1 MVSLVIPAT
10 AGIQGEDASLTP
22 GAPLT
27 PGATEENL
35 MNDLADPITTKPNPV
50 RARDAASLIL
60 LRGEGRNLELLAGRR
75 PLTVR
80 FMPGVYV
87 FPGGAVD
94 AGDRLPWQ
102 SEVDADNLPP
112 RLMRCARAALRE
124 TWEEAGVFFGRRGT
138 LGAGLSSGSPV
149 AEAYTEAGVIPGFD
163 RLRYVGRA
171 ITPARVFR
179 RFNTRFFLGDGTE
192 VVGEPTATDELED
205 VRWHPIGRQA
215 LKPFR
220 DVSQFMLARA
230 IDMRGGDRSQP
241 PLFYTV
247 AGKRRI
253 GVCREA
259 AD

>member
-1 MVSLVIPAT
+1 
-10 AGIQGEDASLTP
+10 
-22 GAPLT
+22 
-27 PGATEENL
+27 
-35 MNDLADPITTKPNPV
+35 MNDVIDPVATKPGPV

-60 LRGEGRNLELLAGRR
+60 LRGEGRDLELLAGRR

-94 AGDRLPWQ
+94 PEDERPWQ
-102 SEVDADNLPP
+102 SEIDTESLPP
-112 RLMRCARAALRE
+112 RLLRCARAALRE
-124 TWEEAGVFFGRRGT
+124 TWEEAGVFFGH
-138 LGAGLSSGSPV
+138 AGNAPRDLRSATPV
-149 AEAYTEAGVIPGFD
+149 AEAYAAAGLVAGLD

-171 ITPARVFR
+171 ITPVRVFR
-179 RFNTRFFLGDGTE
+179 RFNTRFFLGEGAE
-192 VVGEPTATDELED
+192 VVGEPVATDELED
-205 VRWHPIGRQA
+205 VRWHPIGREP
-215 LKPFR
+215 LEPLR

-230 IDMRGGDRSQP
+230 IAMRGGEAAPP

-259 AD
+259 GVAAS

>member
-1 MVSLVIPAT
+1 
-10 AGIQGEDASLTP
+10 
-22 GAPLT
+22 
-27 PGATEENL
+27 
-35 MNDLADPITTKPNPV
+35 MNDIAEVVAAKPAPV

-60 LRGEGRNLELLAGRR
+60 LRGEGRDLELLAGRR

-94 AGDRLPWQ
+94 AEDGRPWQ
-102 SEVDADNLPP
+102 TEIDVDALPP

-124 TWEEAGVFFGRRGT
+124 TWEETGVFFGRREEASQE
-138 LGAGLSSGSPV
+138 LRSGSAV
-149 AEAYTEAGVIPGFD
+149 AEAYAEAGVIAGFD

-171 ITPARVFR
+171 ITPVRVFR
-179 RFNTRFFLGDGTE
+179 RFNTRFFLGDGAD
-192 VVGEPTATDELED
+192 VVGEPSATDELED
-205 VRWHPIGRQA
+205 VRWHPIGREP
-215 LKPFR
+215 LEPLR

-230 IDMRGGDRSQP
+230 IALRGGDAAPP

-253 GVCREA
+253 GECREA
-259 AD
+259 GTPR

>member
-1 MVSLVIPAT
+1 
-10 AGIQGEDASLTP
+10 
-22 GAPLT
+22 
-27 PGATEENL
+27 
-35 MNDLADPITTKPNPV
+35 MNDLVDAVAGRPEAKPRGV

-60 LRGEGRNLELLAGRR
+60 LRGEGRDLELLAGRR

-94 AGDRLPWQ
+94 AEDGIPWQ
-102 SEVDADNLPP
+102 SETDLSALPP

-124 TWEEAGVFFGRRGT
+124 TWEEAGVFFGRTGKPPAT
-138 LGAGLSSGSPV
+138 LQAASSV
-149 AEAYTEAGVIPGFD
+149 AEAYAAAGVIAGFD

-179 RFNTRFFLGDGTE
+179 RFNTRFFLGDGGD
-192 VVGEPTATDELED
+192 VIGEPCATDELED
-205 VRWHPIGRQA
+205 VRWHPIGRA
-215 LKPFR
+215 PLEPFR

-230 IDMRGGDRSQP
+230 LALRDGSAATP
-241 PLFYTV
+241 APLFYTV

-259 AD
+259 GATA

>member
-1 MVSLVIPAT
+1 
-10 AGIQGEDASLTP
+10 
-22 GAPLT
+22 
-27 PGATEENL
+27 
-35 MNDLADPITTKPNPV
+35 MNDVIDPVTTTPAPV

-60 LRGEGRNLELLAGRR
+60 LRGEGRDLELLAGRR

-94 AGDRLPWQ
+94 AEDGRAWP
-102 SEVDADNLPP
+102 SEIDTDALPP
-112 RLMRCARAALRE
+112 RLLRCARAALRE
-124 TWEEAGVFFGRRGT
+124 TWEEAGVFFGHRGKVPEP
-138 LGAGLSSGSPV
+138 LRSASPV
-149 AEAYTEAGVIPGFD
+149 AEAYAEAGVVAGFG

-171 ITPARVFR
+171 ITPVRVFR
-179 RFNTRFFLGDGTE
+179 RFNTRFFLGDGAD

-205 VRWHPIGRQA
+205 VRWHPIGREA
-215 LKPFR
+215 LEPLR
-220 DVSQFMLARA
+220 DVSQFMLERA
-230 IDMRGGDRSQP
+230 IAMRAGEAAPP

-259 AD
+259 GT

>member
-1 MVSLVIPAT
+1 MTDVL
-10 AGIQGEDASLTP
+10 
-22 GAPLT
+22 
-27 PGATEENL
+27 
-35 MNDLADPITTKPNPV
+35 DPITTAPKPV
-50 RARDAASLIL
+50 RVRDAASLIL
-60 LRGEGRNLELLAGRR
+60 LRGEGRDLELLAGRR

-94 AGDRLPWQ
+94 AEDRHPWQ
-102 SEVDADNLPP
+102 SEVDASGVPP

-124 TWEEAGVFFGRRGT
+124 TWEEAGVFFGRRGST
-138 LGAGLSSGSPV
+138 GQALGSRSPV
-149 AEAYTEAGVIPGFD
+149 AEAYAEAGVIPGFD

-179 RFNTRFFLGDGTE
+179 RFNTRFFLGDGEE
-192 VVGEPTATDELED
+192 VIGEPAASDELED
-205 VRWHPIGRQA
+205 VRWHPVGREE
-215 LKPFR
+215 LEPFR

-230 IDMRGGDRSQP
+230 IAMRGGDAAPP

-253 GVCREA
+253 GVCREGV
-259 AD
+259 

>member
-1 MVSLVIPAT
+1 
-10 AGIQGEDASLTP
+10 
-22 GAPLT
+22 
-27 PGATEENL
+27 
-35 MNDLADPITTKPNPV
+35 MNDVTDPITTKPTPV

-60 LRGEGRNLELLAGRR
+60 LRGEGRDLELLAGRR

-94 AGDRLPWQ
+94 AEDGRPWQ
-102 SEVDADNLPP
+102 TEIDIDALPP
-112 RLMRCARAALRE
+112 RLLRAARAALRE
-124 TWEEAGVFFGRRGT
+124 TWEEAGVFFGHPGHSPR
-138 LGAGLSSGSPV
+138 ALSSASPV
-149 AEAYTEAGVIPGFD
+149 AEAYAAAGVVAGFD

-171 ITPARVFR
+171 ITPVRVFR
-179 RFNTRFFLGDGTE
+179 RFNTRFFLGDGAD
-192 VVGEPTATDELED
+192 VVGEPVATVELED
-205 VRWHPIGRQA
+205 VRWHPIGRA
-215 LKPFR
+215 PLEPLR

-230 IDMRGGDRSQP
+230 IALRGGEESPP

-259 AD
+259 GTTT

>member
-1 MVSLVIPAT
+1 
-10 AGIQGEDASLTP
+10 
-22 GAPLT
+22 
-27 PGATEENL
+27 
-35 MNDLADPITTKPNPV
+35 MNDIVEARPAPV

-60 LRGEGRNLELLAGRR
+60 LRGEGRDLELLVGRR

-94 AGDRLPWQ
+94 AGDASPWQ
-102 SEVDADNLPP
+102 TELDDGIFPP

-124 TWEEAGVFFGRRGT
+124 TWEESGVFFGRREVPSQE
-138 LGAGLSSGSPV
+138 LVSASPA
-149 AEAYTEAGVIPGFD
+149 AEAYAAAGVTPAIE
-163 RLRYVGRA
+163 RLAYIGRA

-179 RFNTRFFLGDGTE
+179 RFNTRFFLGDGSH
-192 VVGEPTATDELED
+192 VVGEPRSTDELED
-205 VRWHPIGRQA
+205 VRWHPIGRHP
-215 LKPFR
+215 LEPFR

-230 IDMRGGDRSQP
+230 IAVRGGNDTEP

-247 AGKRRI
+247 NGRRRI

-259 AD
+259 LAR

>member
-1 MVSLVIPAT
+1 
-10 AGIQGEDASLTP
+10 
-22 GAPLT
+22 
-27 PGATEENL
+27 
-35 MNDLADPITTKPNPV
+35 MNDVVEAKPQAV

-60 LRGEGRNLELLAGRR
+60 LRGAGRDLELLVGRR
-75 PLTVR
+75 PLSVR

-94 AGDRLPWQ
+94 AEDARPWQ
-102 SEVDADNLPP
+102 TEIDEGFFPP

-124 TWEEAGVFFGRRGT
+124 TWEESGVFFGRAETAPAT
-138 LGAGLSSGSPV
+138 LQSANLV
-149 AEAYTEAGVIPGFD
+149 AEAYAAAGVAAAFD
-163 RLRYVGRA
+163 RLTYIGRA

-179 RFNTRFFLGDGTE
+179 RFNTRFFLGHGDNAI
-192 VVGEPTATDELED
+192 GEPRSTDELED
-205 VRWHPIGRQA
+205 VRWHPIGRHP
-215 LKPFR
+215 LEPFR

-230 IDMRGGDRSQP
+230 VAVYGGNDSSQP

-259 AD
+259 ART